1 MILAD
6 TAIWVD
12 HLRNN
17 NPEMVRRL
25 GGGQVVMH
33 PFIVGEIALGSL
45 HSRRKRLDD
54 MDALLEVN
62 VAQLHEV
69 RHMIEAH
76 SLYSRGIGITD
87 ACLIASCLITPG
99 TQLWTR
105 DNAMEKVART
115 LGIPV
120 NLP

>member
-6 TAIWVD
+6 TSIWVD
-12 HLRNN
+12 HLRSH
-17 NPEMVRRL
+17 NPLMQQRL
-25 GGGQVVMH
+25 AAGQIVMH
-33 PFIVGEIALGSL
+33 PFIVAEIALGSL
-45 HSRRKRLDD
+45 CNRQSRLAD
-54 MDALLEVN
+54 MEALLEVN

-69 RHMIEAH
+69 RHMIETH
-76 SLYSRGIGITD
+76 SLYSRGIGLTD
-87 ACLIASCLITPG
+87 AYLIASCLLTPG

-105 DNAMEKVART
+105 DAAMENVARS